1 MDDPRK
7 DLEDTG
13 ERLLPTWEH
22 VSVAEHLH
30 RYAVA
35 RSLAA
40 GKRVLDIA
48 SGEGY
53 GSSLL
58 GATAARVLGVDRS
71 AAAVAHA
78 TRKYAGPTVGF
89 VQGDAA
95 RIPCRDAA
103 FDLVVSFE
111 TIEHLLDQEG
121 MLAEIR
127 RVLAPDGFLVMSSP
141 ERANHGDKEG
151 YVNTFHVRELYGTDF
166 LERIRR
172 RFPHVV
178 HLHQQVLSCS
188 ALWPATGREERPE
201 IYAGSFTDVSVLR
214 ELRRPAFHLVV
225 AGNTPSAVPAPSL
238 FDGTALAEAYARRQD
253 MEIANL
259 NAYVAAL
266 RAELASR
273 ENVPCAPAR
282 PESLGAAWR
291 KLLCAT
297 GSRAVTAIRRRVA
310 RHGNA

>member
-1 MDDPRK
+1 MDDVKK

-30 RYAVA
+30 RYALA
-35 RSLAA
+35 LPLAA

-53 GSSLL
+53 GTSLL
-58 GATAARVLGVDRS
+58 GTKAARVVGVDRS
-71 AAAVAHA
+71 ADAVAHA
-78 TRKYAGPTVGF
+78 TQHYAGSTVTF

-103 FDLVVSFE
+103 FDMVVSFE

-127 RVLAPDGFLVMSSP
+127 RVLAPEGFLVLSSP

-151 YVNTFHVRELYGTDF
+151 YVNTFHVRELYGADF
-166 LERIRR
+166 LERIRHH
-172 RFPHVV
+172 FSHVV

-188 ALWPATGREERPE
+188 ALWPATARQDRPE
-201 IYAGSFTDVSVLR
+201 VYAGSFTEFSVLR
-214 ELRRPAFHLVV
+214 ELRRPAFHVV
-225 AGNTPSAVPAPSL
+225 LAGNSLPAVPAPSL
-238 FDGTALAEAYARRQD
+238 FDGTELAEAYARRQAT
-253 MEIANL
+253 EIANL
-259 NAYVAAL
+259 NAYVEAL
-266 RAELASR
+266 RTELASR
-273 ENVPCAPAR
+273 TAVAPAPAQ
-282 PESLGAAWR
+282 PEPLGVLWCNLMRTTARRLWA
-291 KLLCAT
+291 
-297 GSRAVTAIRRRVA
+297 AIRRLGVQDA
-310 RHGNA
+310 